1 MPSSLFTN
9 NIVIKLSE
17 IIEGQLGMPLS
28 LEDQVQQLGAHIQ
41 ALEVE
46 LAKRTEET
54 INANR
59 KANVWEEKLNEITRK
74 YKEEQELKL
83 SITKDMTRQYK
94 MMQHD
99 LIGRL
104 TMKEKKIEELM
115 DDIQK
120 LKTQHENELQNR
132 DVALHD
138 VTTKKTLS
146 EGKLEEFCGSFLTM
160 LSKIYDNLVQQIN
173 VHLHFD
179 KDGTARV
186 KKRVEDLT
194 KLHMNLDQ

>member
-1 MPSSLFTN
+1 
-9 NIVIKLSE
+9 
-17 IIEGQLGMPLS
+17 MPLS
-28 LEDQVQQLGAHIQ
+28 LEDQVQQLGAKIQ

-46 LAKRTEET
+46 LGKRNEET
-54 INANR
+54 INANC
-59 KANVWEEKLNEITRK
+59 KANLWEEKLNDITRK
-74 YKEEQELKL
+74 YMEEQELKL

-115 DDIQK
+115 DEIQK
-120 LKTQHENELQNR
+120 LKTQHDNELQNK

-138 VTTKKTLS
+138 ATTKKTLS
-146 EGKLEEFCGSFLTM
+146 EGKLNEFCGKFLTM
-160 LSKIYDNLVQQIN
+160 LSRIYDNLVQQIDVN
-173 VHLHFD
+173 LCSD

-186 KKRVEDLT
+186 KKRVGDLT
-194 KLHMNLDQ
+194 MMHMKIDQ